1 MYYIYMHIF
10 QKIYLT
16 LPTLLVIYRVYI
28 YIPQILGDIPN
39 ASANCTVNR
48 ALPPQSRS
56 REPWLPAPVRV
67 GPRMVMTKKRTGI

>member
-1 MYYIYMHIF
+1 MHIF

-67 GPRMVMTKKRTGI
+67 GPRMVMTKKHTGI

>member
-28 YIPQILGDIPN
+28 YIFPKFLVISPMHPQIAQSIAHCRPNPAAGNLGFRLRF
-39 ASANCTVNR
+39 V
-48 ALPPQSRS
+48 
-56 REPWLPAPVRV
+56 
-67 GPRMVMTKKRTGI
+67 

>member
-67 GPRMVMTKKRTGI
+67 GPRMVMTKKHTGI

>member
-1 MYYIYMHIF
+1 MHIF

-16 LPTLLVIYRVYI
+16 LPTLLVIYRVYIYI

-67 GPRMVMTKKRTGI
+67 GPRMVMTTKHTGI